1 MVKINLLPAFVKER
15 KVVRKLLMLVFI
27 LLGLELLGFAYWYNR
42 VSKQGYDIGQQLET
56 AKAQAQEVQNLQ
68 AQAQSIRAEIEPIK
82 AKTKFIEDTM
92 KFPVQLAQLLD
103 SIRRY
108 TYAKVIYTS
117 LQLGSGAGGAM
128 GPMMGKA
135 PMMGS
140 GMPGMGAGMPGM
152 GGMPGMAGPMGG
164 GGGQQIT
171 TVSIQGYTDS
181 VENVARYLQ
190 NLLRCPDIADVQISG
205 IPGYGTSAGA
215 APGMGGMP
223 GMMGKAPM
231 MGGMPGMMGGMP
243 GMMGGMPGMMGS
255 GGMGSAQTQGQI
267 NISVI
272 CYLMKPLT
280 PPSPPTA
287 APAGGA
293 AMPGMAMPGM
303 AMPGAAAP
311 LPQAGPVAPTGK
323 APTEER
329 RGGLP
334 GLGERR
340 QMEREMMEGL

>member
-1 MVKINLLPAFVKER
+1 MIKINLLPAFVKER

-27 LLGLELLGFAYWYNR
+27 VLGLELLGFAYWYNR
-42 VSKQGYDIGQQLET
+42 LSTQGYEMGQQLDA
-56 AKAQAQEVQNLQ
+56 AKAQAQEVQSLQ
-68 AQAQSIRAEIEPIK
+68 AEAQSIRTEIEPIK

-92 KFPVQLAQLLD
+92 NFPTKLASLLD

-108 TYAKVIYTS
+108 TYAKVTYTS
-117 LQLGSGAGGAM
+117 LQLGSGAGGTM

-140 GMPGMGAGMPGM
+140 GMPGMMGSGMPGM
-152 GGMPGMAGPMGG
+152 GGPTGAGG
-164 GGGQQIT
+164 GQIT

-190 NLLRCPDIADVQISG
+190 NLLRCPQIADVQISG
-205 IPGYGTSAGA
+205 IPGYGASSGAGA
-215 APGMGGMP
+215 G
-223 GMMGKAPM
+223 

-243 GMMGGMPGMMGS
+243 GMMGKAPMMGSGMPGMMG
-255 GGMGSAQTQGQI
+255 GMPGMMPGTGMGTAQVPGQV

-272 CYLMKPLT
+272 CYLMEPLT

-287 APAGGA
+287 APPAAAG
-293 AMPGMAMPGM
+293 MPGMAMPGM
-303 AMPGAAAP
+303 AMPGAVAP
-311 LPQAGPVAPTGK
+311 LPQAGQAPTGG
-323 APTEER
+323 APAER
-329 RGGLP
+329 GALP

-340 QMEREMMEGL
+340 QMEREVMEGL